1 MKRIENK
8 KGSALII
15 SLLVVS
21 VIVLLGSTALTL
33 AVTNYKMKK
42 LNSLAKQAFYLAEAG
57 IDEAYIITLE
67 FIDNALQY
75 ARSKAEEF
83 REINSQL
90 NADFRS
96 MELIQN
102 NYTGNENI
110 NTIFKKAFVD
120 FIKGKCTDISPN
132 QSLVTVLKKN
142 DFYIVYNG
150 NYPKIEVNL
159 TEHRDRFTFDIK
171 SICRRENVY
180 KEIKLSYEILVPEY
194 NDDIKD
200 RNLKAEDIITILEW
214 KMER

>member
-1 MKRIENK
+1 VKKFENE

-57 IDEAYIITLE
+57 VDEAYIITLE

-75 ARSKAEEF
+75 AASKAEEL

-90 NADFRS
+90 NTGFRS
-96 MELIQN
+96 MEFIKN
-102 NYTGNENI
+102 NYIENENI

-120 FIKGKCTDISPN
+120 FIKGRCTDISPN
-132 QSLVTVLKKN
+132 QSLITMLKKN
-142 DFYIVYNG
+142 DLYMVYNG
-150 NYPKIEVNL
+150 SYPEIEVKL
-159 TEHRDRFTFDIK
+159 TEHRDGFTFEVK

-180 KEIKLSYEILVPEY
+180 KEIKLSYGILVPEY
-194 NDDIKD
+194 NDDIRD
-200 RNLKAEDIITILEW
+200 GNLKAKDIITILEW
-214 KMER
+214 KIER